1 MFDVGDRIIGL
12 ELPDTFYK
20 LAELLEQDQFEL
32 LLSKNRIKDMHRK
45 QDISLVYLMND
56 AVESFLVFHNAT
68 ITGQYK
74 SEYEGGLLAVLDKK
88 EEEYVLVVHQ
98 GDSVITLFFED
109 LLQQNNLYNYG
120 DLGHFWVK
128 GYEYLRLLEYR
139 LAILRDK
146 CDYLDIDCSTPE
158 ERKLAALVEFPPLN
172 YCCYPAV
179 PEKYIVPR
187 QNPWQPSDEA
197 IDLMIEI
204 AKEAGDK
211 LFVHILSYYKKDN
224 SKLMSGFI
232 ARMLHRKKHIKIV
245 RILTKKLQKAAS
257 IYPVRS
263 FGIENDIQIQKCLE
277 KAKQKKQELKEK
289 GIKVG
294 ISSSNSRE
302 LIQMVLEAHGILEY
316 FDCITTCC
324 EVKRGKPAPDV
335 YLKTACGLG
344 VEPKACLVFEDVPMG
359 ILAGKRAGMKVC
371 AIDDAYSQKQE
382 EQKRELADWYILD
395 YTQLA
400 EEETRREDKA

>member
-1 MFDVGDRIIGL
+1 MFDIGDKIIGL

-32 LLSKNRIKDMHRK
+32 LLSENETKDVHRK

-56 AVESFLVFHNAT
+56 AVESFLIFHNAT
-68 ITGQYK
+68 ITGQYQR
-74 SEYEGGLLAVLDKK
+74 EYEGEILAVLDKK

-109 LLQQNNLYNYG
+109 LLQQNHLYNYG
-120 DLGHFWVK
+120 DVGHFWVK

-146 CDYLDIDCSTPE
+146 CDYLDVDCSTSE
-158 ERKLAALVEFPPLN
+158 ERKLAVLVEFPPLN

-187 QNPWQPSDEA
+187 ENPWKPSNEA

-204 AKEAGDK
+204 AKEAKDK
-211 LFVHILSYYKKDN
+211 WFVHILSYYKKNN
-224 SKLMSGFI
+224 SRITARLI
-232 ARMLHRKKHIKIV
+232 ARMLHRKGHIKIV

-263 FGIENDIQIQKCLE
+263 FGIENDIQIRKRLE
-277 KAKQKKQELKEK
+277 KAKQRKQELKKE
-289 GIKVG
+289 GIKAD
-294 ISSSNSRE
+294 IIRE
-302 LIQMVLEAHGILEY
+302 EPFVEAKDSVQYKIYLMKWKQQKGNY
-316 FDCITTCC
+316 IT
-324 EVKRGKPAPDV
+324 E
-335 YLKTACGLG
+335 
-344 VEPKACLVFEDVPMG
+344 
-359 ILAGKRAGMKVC
+359 I
-371 AIDDAYSQKQE
+371 E
-382 EQKRELADWYILD
+382 EI
-395 YTQLA
+395 TV
-400 EEETRREDKA
+400 

>member
-98 GDSVITLFFED
+98 GED

-224 SKLMSGFI
+224 SKLMSRFI

-289 GIKVG
+289 GIKAD
-294 ISSSNSRE
+294 IIRE
-302 LIQMVLEAHGILEY
+302 EPFVEAQDSVQYKIYLM
-316 FDCITTCC
+316 
-324 EVKRGKPAPDV
+324 KWKQQRGN
-335 YLKTACGLG
+335 YTA
-344 VEPKACLVFEDVPMG
+344 EIEE
-359 ILAGKRAGMKVC
+359 I
-371 AIDDAYSQKQE
+371 AI
-382 EQKRELADWYILD
+382 
-395 YTQLA
+395 
-400 EEETRREDKA
+400 

>member
-109 LLQQNNLYNYG
+109 LLQQKNLYNYG
-120 DLGHFWVK
+120 DIGHFWVK

-204 AKEAGDK
+204 AKEAGIGRATLFRYFPGK
-211 LFVHILSYYKKDN
+211 LELVIAVNTKEWKEYFDELDQKRPMSSVGDIPAIGRLTFTLDSFIEMYQTHKALLRYNDNFNHYVSHSGRKD
-224 SKLMSGFI
+224 
-232 ARMLHRKKHIKIV
+232 
-245 RILTKKLQKAAS
+245 LQMDEFNQALFSANTRFHMM
-257 IYPVRS
+257 Y
-263 FGIENDIQIQKCLE
+263 E
-277 KAKQKKQELKEK
+277 KAKEDKTFKTDMAEEKFMRVTVHTMMTACAYYAGGFIWGSKENEDYTPELIKLKE
-289 GIKVG
+289 
-294 ISSSNSRE
+294 
-302 LIQMVLEAHGILEY
+302 M
-316 FDCITTCC
+316 
-324 EVKRGKPAPDV
+324 
-335 YLKTACGLG
+335 
-344 VEPKACLVFEDVPMG
+344 
-359 ILAGKRAGMKVC
+359 ILAYV
-371 AIDDAYSQKQE
+371 
-382 EQKRELADWYILD
+382 
-395 YTQLA
+395 
-400 EEETRREDKA
+400 KA

>member
-120 DLGHFWVK
+120 DIGHFWVK
-128 GYEYLRLLEYR
+128 GYEYLRLLEYL

-211 LFVHILSYYKKDN
+211 LFVHILSYYQKNN
-224 SKLMSGFI
+224 SKLMSRFI

-289 GIKVG
+289 GIKAD
-294 ISSSNSRE
+294 IIRE
-302 LIQMVLEAHGILEY
+302 EPFVEAQDSVQYKIYLMKWKQQRGNYTTEIEE
-316 FDCITTCC
+316 IT
-324 EVKRGKPAPDV
+324 
-335 YLKTACGLG
+335 
-344 VEPKACLVFEDVPMG
+344 
-359 ILAGKRAGMKVC
+359 I
-371 AIDDAYSQKQE
+371 
-382 EQKRELADWYILD
+382 
-395 YTQLA
+395 
-400 EEETRREDKA
+400 

>member
-56 AVESFLVFHNAT
+56 AVESFLVFHNST

-74 SEYEGGLLAVLDKK
+74 SEYN
-88 EEEYVLVVHQ
+88 YV
-98 GDSVITLFFED
+98 DI
-109 LLQQNNLYNYG
+109 
-120 DLGHFWVK
+120 GHFWVK

-211 LFVHILSYYKKDN
+211 LFVHILSYYQKNN
-224 SKLMSGFI
+224 SKLMSRFI
-232 ARMLHRKKHIKIV
+232 ARTLHRKKHIKIV

-289 GIKVG
+289 GIKAD
-294 ISSSNSRE
+294 IIRE
-302 LIQMVLEAHGILEY
+302 EPFVEAQDSVQYKIYLMKWKQQRGNYTAEIEE
-316 FDCITTCC
+316 IT
-324 EVKRGKPAPDV
+324 
-335 YLKTACGLG
+335 
-344 VEPKACLVFEDVPMG
+344 
-359 ILAGKRAGMKVC
+359 I
-371 AIDDAYSQKQE
+371 
-382 EQKRELADWYILD
+382 
-395 YTQLA
+395 
-400 EEETRREDKA
+400 

>member
-74 SEYEGGLLAVLDKK
+74 SEYEGGLK

-224 SKLMSGFI
+224 SKLMSRFI

-289 GIKVG
+289 GIKAD
-294 ISSSNSRE
+294 IIRE
-302 LIQMVLEAHGILEY
+302 EPFVEAQDSVQYKIYLMKWKQQRGNYTAEIEE
-316 FDCITTCC
+316 IT
-324 EVKRGKPAPDV
+324 
-335 YLKTACGLG
+335 
-344 VEPKACLVFEDVPMG
+344 
-359 ILAGKRAGMKVC
+359 I
-371 AIDDAYSQKQE
+371 
-382 EQKRELADWYILD
+382 
-395 YTQLA
+395 
-400 EEETRREDKA
+400 

>member
-1 MFDVGDRIIGL
+1 MFDIGDRIIGL
-12 ELPDTFYK
+12 ELPDSFYR

-32 LLSKNRIKDMHRK
+32 LLPKNEINNTNRK

-74 SEYEGGLLAVLDKK
+74 NEYEGEILAVLDKK

-98 GDSVITLFFED
+98 GDSVITLFFEE
-109 LLQQNNLYNYG
+109 LSQQNHLYNYG
-120 DLGHFWVK
+120 DVGHFWVK

-146 CDYLDIDCSTPE
+146 CDYLDMDCSTPE

-204 AKEAGDK
+204 AKEAEDK
-211 LFVHILSYYKKDN
+211 LFLHILSYYKKNN
-224 SKLMSGFI
+224 SKVMSRLI

-245 RILTKKLQKAAS
+245 KILTKKLQNAAA

-263 FGIENDIQIQKCLE
+263 FGIENDIRIQKHLE
-277 KAKQKKQELKEK
+277 KANKRKQQLKEK
-289 GIKVG
+289 GIKAD
-294 ISSSNSRE
+294 IIRE
-302 LIQMVLEAHGILEY
+302 EPFVEAKDSIQY
-316 FDCITTCC
+316 
-324 EVKRGKPAPDV
+324 KV
-335 YLKTACGLG
+335 YL
-344 VEPKACLVFEDVPMG
+344 
-359 ILAGKRAGMKVC
+359 MKW
-371 AIDDAYSQKQE
+371 KQQRGNYITEIE
-382 EQKRELADWYILD
+382 EI
-395 YTQLA
+395 TI
-400 EEETRREDKA
+400 

>member
-224 SKLMSGFI
+224 SKLMSRFI
-232 ARMLHRKKHIKIV
+232 ARMLHR
-245 RILTKKLQKAAS
+245 KKLQKAAS

-289 GIKVG
+289 GIKAD
-294 ISSSNSRE
+294 IIRE
-302 LIQMVLEAHGILEY
+302 EPFVEAQDSVQYKIYLMKWKQQRGNYTAEIEE
-316 FDCITTCC
+316 IT
-324 EVKRGKPAPDV
+324 
-335 YLKTACGLG
+335 
-344 VEPKACLVFEDVPMG
+344 
-359 ILAGKRAGMKVC
+359 I
-371 AIDDAYSQKQE
+371 
-382 EQKRELADWYILD
+382 
-395 YTQLA
+395 
-400 EEETRREDKA
+400 

>member
-128 GYEYLRLLEYR
+128 GYEYLRVLEYR

-146 CDYLDIDCSTPE
+146 CDYLDESCSTPEERRLASLVECSTPE

-224 SKLMSGFI
+224 SKLMSRFI

-289 GIKVG
+289 GIKAD
-294 ISSSNSRE
+294 IIRE
-302 LIQMVLEAHGILEY
+302 EPFVEAQDSVQYKIYLMKWKQQRGNYTAEIEE
-316 FDCITTCC
+316 IT
-324 EVKRGKPAPDV
+324 
-335 YLKTACGLG
+335 
-344 VEPKACLVFEDVPMG
+344 
-359 ILAGKRAGMKVC
+359 I
-371 AIDDAYSQKQE
+371 
-382 EQKRELADWYILD
+382 
-395 YTQLA
+395 
-400 EEETRREDKA
+400 